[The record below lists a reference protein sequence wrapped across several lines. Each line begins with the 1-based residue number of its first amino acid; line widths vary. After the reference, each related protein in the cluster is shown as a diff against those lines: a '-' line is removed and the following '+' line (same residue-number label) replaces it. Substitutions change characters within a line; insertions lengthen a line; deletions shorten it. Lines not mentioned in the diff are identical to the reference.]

1 MSERPAELRPASTLL
16 LIRDRAGLEV
26 LMIKRNRA
34 VDFAAGAM
42 VFPGGKVCA
51 DDRNPEWAKRV
62 TGDDTDQVRAFKIAA
77 IREVF
82 EETGVLLARTRDGLP
97 IDPARVARFAGLRA
111 PIDVGEARFSDL
123 IIKEDLVLDSEAL
136 IKFGNWLTP
145 KFMPKRFDTLFYIA
159 EMPKGQ
165 VATADGREATEIAW
179 MHPSDALAAAEDG
192 RATIIFPTRMNLGRL
207 ALAETCG
214 AAIARFSEDCPPPIE
229 PVVDTTDPNKSCL
242 VIPQV
247 EGYPQ
252 TREPLERVR
261 NIAKPKSD

>member
-1 MSERPAELRPASTLL
+1 ML

-42 VFPGGKVCA
+42 VFPGGKVCP
-51 DDRNPEWAKRV
+51 DDRNPEWAGRII
-62 TGDDTDQVRAFKIAA
+62 GDDIDQVRAFKIAA

-97 IDPARVARFAGLRA
+97 IDPARVASFAEMRA
-111 PIDVGEARFSDL
+111 PIDVGEALFSDL
-123 IIKEDLVLDSEAL
+123 ITKEDLVLDSHAL

-159 EMPKGQ
+159 KMPEGQ

-207 ALAETCG
+207 ALAETCS
-214 AAIARFSEDCPPPIE
+214 AALERFSNDCPRPIE
-229 PVVDTTDPNKSCL
+229 PVVDTSDPEKPCL
-242 VIPQV
+242 IIPQV

-252 TREPLERVR
+252 TKEPLERVQSVVG
-261 NIAKPKSD
+261 PKSS